1 MADGLKY
8 SPPVYARSSTPLTME
23 WRIEEDAVV
32 SAAQIRQLHGLK
44 FDLEKGTLYPDEYL
58 IFFWTSTAKFE
69 VTYEVAS
76 GGAKRSEP
84 WHRREDA
91 SVVGCN
97 VNRLQIK
104 DGQGNVAGSACGMF
118 EVNRIPGGDA
128 TGLYNF
134 VVVGRRQ
141 ILHFEPVLIA
151 LQVEYRDGVAYRK
164 NIAEIAEKAW
174 VQAEPKW
181 ALIVLA

>member
-1 MADGLKY
+1 MK
-8 SPPVYARSSTPLTME
+8 

-44 FDLEKGTLYPDEYL
+44 FDLGNETLYPDEYL
-58 IFFWTSTAKFE
+58 IFFWTSTATFE
-69 VTYEVAS
+69 VAYDV
-76 GGAKRSEP
+76 GGRSEAERSKP
-84 WHRREDA
+84 WRRREYP
-91 SVVGCN
+91 SVVGST

-104 DGQGNVAGSACGMF
+104 DGYGNVAGSACGMS
-118 EVNRIPGGDA
+118 EENQVPEGDA
-128 TGLYNF
+128 TGLYDF

-151 LQVEYRDGVAYRK
+151 LQVEYRDGVAYRR
-164 NIAEIAEKAW
+164 NIAEIAEEAW
-174 VQAEPKW
+174 VRAEHKW